1 MPKITITGTGGSI
14 SMTVGDRG
22 VPFALAGIQ
31 GLTPADATIN
41 MTGVALNDGARFDS
55 SKVGIRTINIAIAI
69 TAQAPQ
75 NRQKL
80 YKVFVPGKKV
90 KLEYVSEDLDVWTEG
105 YVSSAPVPLMDNK
118 QIMTAEILCMDPYL
132 RSAQTIIDRMNS
144 IINAFHFPFAI
155 TADDPIPL
163 GYQQGLTNTV
173 VTNNGAAATGFII
186 RLHVSTNGVR
196 NPKIFNYITGEFF
209 GVNYNLQVG
218 DTVEIN
224 TTAGNKTVTLT
235 RDAVETNI
243 FNYIMQGS
251 TWLQLEQGE
260 NVFTYELGGG
270 DPEDLTVEFEHYD
283 TYTGV

>member
-1 MPKITITGTGGSI
+1 
-14 SMTVGDRG
+14 MTVGDRG

-41 MTGVALNDGARFDS
+41 MTGMALNDGARFDS

-144 IINAFHFPFAI
+144 IVNAFHFPFAI
-155 TADDPIPL
+155 EASDPIPL
-163 GYQQGLTNTV
+163 GYEQGLTNIT
-173 VTNNGAAATGFII
+173 VTNEGAAATGFIM
-186 RLHVSTNGVR
+186 RLHATGSVED
-196 NPKIFNYITGEFF
+196 PKVFNYITGEFF
-209 GVNYNLQVG
+209 GLDYALDVG

-224 TTAGNKTVTLT
+224 TTAGNKTVTLI
-235 RDAVETNI
+235 RDADETNI

-260 NVFTYELGGG
+260 NVFTYEVGTG
-270 DPEDLTVEFEHYD
+270 DTEDLTVEFEHYD